1 MSKSTQH
8 FMNETENLFNV
19 LATLHSVKISVTHVS
34 HDERLITIEE
44 PSNEQLKAL
53 NFSVCGRDDINDIR
67 YVFMN
72 KIKVV
77 WKAKPVI
84 KTLTKAKRRGFLW
97 LSK

>member
-19 LATLHSVKISVTHVS
+19 LAKLNSVKISVIHVS
-34 HDERLITIEE
+34 HDERLLTIEE
-44 PSNEQLKAL
+44 PSNKQIKAL
-53 NFSVCGRDDINDIR
+53 NFSVCGRDDTNDTR
-67 YVFMN
+67 YIFMG

-77 WKAKPVI
+77 WKAQPVI
-84 KTLTKAKRRGFLW
+84 KTLTKMKRRGFLW